1 MKPKKEDK
9 LRVKELSTLI
19 RLHSHN
25 YHVLDEPE
33 IEDLEY
39 DQLFQEL
46 LSAGVRTTV
55 HYKPLNKFSIF
66 RKLGKIGDKLK
77 NSNELYDEILS
88 LPLYPDIKKED
99 QKIVIKIIRSI
110 QKK

>member
-1 MKPKKEDK
+1 MNIPGISIPSE
-9 LRVKELSTLI
+9 
-19 RLHSHN
+19 
-25 YHVLDEPE
+25 
-33 IEDLEY
+33 EDLNY
-39 DQLFQEL
+39 NSCHLYILRILKNRFPISRDQLFQEL

-88 LPLYPDIKKED
+88 LPLYPDIKKEE
-99 QKIVIKIIRSI
+99 QKIVIKAITSI